1 MGDLL
6 CLSRSLYSQSYAAI
20 AHTFVDSITAYQEL
34 QRKYERLL
42 EKNYE
47 QPAFFEETTPPADS
61 PSSGPIVSFSSVVD
75 SQQVGAHGAAPSSL
89 KPAWKA
95 SCSTESAN
103 RVLLTGRK

>member
-42 EKNYE
+42 EKNYV

-75 SQQVGAHGAAPSSL
+75 SQQVGATVQHKLVEACMESQLQYRVRQPS
-89 KPAWKA
+89 PAH
-95 SCSTESAN
+95 
-103 RVLLTGRK
+103 R

>member
-6 CLSRSLYSQSYAAI
+6 CLLRSLYSQSYAAI

-47 QPAFFEETTPPADS
+47 QPAFFEETTRRLALLRS
-61 PSSGPIVSFSSVVD
+61 HRAI
-75 SQQVGAHGAAPSSL
+75 QQCG
-89 KPAWKA
+89 
-95 SCSTESAN
+95 
-103 RVLLTGRK
+103 